1 MMRKITDWVINNSL
15 LGSLIN
21 VFLGDNWREERP
33 RTAAVVYTFFAVIYL
48 MAFAG
53 FLIGILSV

>member
-1 MMRKITDWVINNSL
+1 MKKITNWIINNSL

-33 RTAAVVYTFFAVIYL
+33 KAAAVIYMFFAAIYI
-48 MAFAG
+48 MAFVG
-53 FLIGILSV
+53 FIIGLLSD

>member
-1 MMRKITDWVINNSL
+1 MKKINNWIINNSL

-33 RTAAVVYTFFAVIYL
+33 RAAAAVYTIFAAIYI
-48 MAFAG
+48 MAFSG
-53 FLIGILSV
+53 FLIGLLSD